1 MEFLL
6 KFTVVLSLFYVFYK
20 IFLQNETFFKSIR
33 VYFLIG
39 FVSAIAIPFIV
50 IKKYIEAVPIQ
61 ISNINFTNTASTLPN
76 SSFDWMQIIAIIYFI
91 GVVFFSIR
99 FIAQLSSLLLFLYQ
113 HPKTKNGNYLMV
125 KTEKNKTPFS
135 FFNYIVYNSNQFNEL
150 ELKQIISHEKIHAI
164 QFHSL
169 DTILSQLALILNW
182 FNPFI
187 WLYSKEV
194 QKNLEYIADDYAQ
207 NITQEKKKYQHLLLK
222 TVSPNYQMALTSN
235 FYNSLIKNR
244 INMLQKNRSN
254 KTMYFKFVL
263 IIPLLVA
270 FIFTFNTKVLAQHKK
285 VKTVETQSNYEV
297 EVITK
302 DFQKDDLEKLKTRL
316 STKGI
321 TLKYSKLK
329 HNSKSEIT
337 GINLNIKNSKGNQSS
352 LSQNSSDPIKPIR
365 IKVNSETGAME
376 VGNFSEHD
384 LHETVFVSSGN
395 NGGNKKIIVKKMRDG
410 NDDEDIIWVSN
421 DSTKVIDLKK
431 EGNSFVFISDDEATT
446 LSMGNDNKK
455 SYTYK
460 IKRVGGNGDIHVGS
474 SKANSANVWVSKGG
488 DSTKLKNI
496 EIIEIDEENDGTHKV
511 IVKSGDKIHSKHGN
525 MMFIDSDGK
534 KPLFVVDGKEIKD
547 GKLEDIDPNYIETIE
562 IFKGDKAVEKYGEKA
577 KDGVILIKTK
587 KN

>member
-76 SSFDWMQIIAIIYFI
+76 SSFDWMQVIAIIYFI

-254 KTMYFKFVL
+254 KTMYFKFAL
-263 IIPLLVA
+263 IIPLLIA

-365 IKVNSETGAME
+365 IKVNTETGAME

-384 LHETVFVSSGN
+384 LHETIFVSSGN
-395 NGGNKKIIVKKMRDG
+395 NGGNKKIIVKKGDG
-410 NDDEDIIWVSN
+410 DHDMVWISN
-421 DSTKVIDLKK
+421 DSTKVIDLKG
-431 EGNSFVFISDDEATT
+431 ENNFTVITSDETT
-446 LSMGNDNKK
+446 SLSMGNDNKK

-460 IKRVGGNGDIHVGS
+460 IKRVNGDDDIHVSS

-496 EIIEIDEENDGTHKV
+496 EIIEIDEVDDGTHKV
-511 IVKSGDKIHSKHGN
+511 IIKSGDKNHSKHNN
-525 MMFIDSDGK
+525 MIFIDSDGEN
-534 KPLFVVDGKEIKD
+534 PLFIVDGKEIEN
-547 GKLEDIDPNYIETIE
+547 GKMEDFDANNIEKVE
-562 IFKGDKAVEKYGEKA
+562 VLKGDKAVEKYGEKA
-577 KDGVILIKTK
+577 KNGVILITTK

>member
-6 KFTVVLSLFYVFYK
+6 KSTFVLSLFYAFYK

-39 FVSAIAIPFIV
+39 FILAIAIPLIV
-50 IKKYIEAVPIQ
+50 ITKYIEVEPINL
-61 ISNINFTNTASTLPN
+61 SNVNFINATSTLPN
-76 SSFDWMQIIAIIYFI
+76 SNFDWMQVIIITYLI

-99 FIAQLSSLLLFLYQ
+99 FLYQLSSLLWFLYQ
-113 HPKTKNGNYLMV
+113 HPKTKKGNHFMV
-125 KTEKNKTPFS
+125 KTDKNKTPFS
-135 FFNYIVYNSNQFNEL
+135 FFNYIVYNSNQFKEL
-150 ELKQIISHEKIHAI
+150 ELKQIISHEKIHVN

-194 QKNLEYIADDYAQ
+194 QKNLEYIADEYAQ
-207 NITQEKKKYQHLLLK
+207 NIAQEKKNYQHLLLK

-263 IIPLLVA
+263 IIPILIA
-270 FIFTFNTKVLAQHKK
+270 FIFTFNTEIIAQQKR
-285 VKTVETQSNYEV
+285 VKTVETQTNYEV
-297 EVITK
+297 EIITK

-321 TLKYSKLK
+321 SLKYSKLK
-329 HNSKSEIT
+329 YNSKNEIT
-337 GINLNIKNSKGNQSS
+337 GLNLNIKNTKGNQSS
-352 LSQNSSDPIKPIR
+352 LSQNSSDPINPIR
-365 IKVNSETGAME
+365 IKVNKETGAME
-376 VGNFSEHD
+376 VGNFSEHN
-384 LHETVFVSSGN
+384 LHENIFISSGDSKKH
-395 NGGNKKIIVKKMRDG
+395 KKIIVKKMGDG
-410 NDDEDIIWVSN
+410 IDDADVIWVSG
-421 DSTKVIDLKK
+421 DSTKVVDLK
-431 EGNSFVFISDDEATT
+431 GDNNFVFITDDETT
-446 LSMGNDNKK
+446 ELSMGNDNKK

-460 IKRVGGNGDIHVGS
+460 IKRVGGDNDIRVGTDQAGS
-474 SKANSANVWVSKGG
+474 SNLWVSKNG
-488 DSTKLKNI
+488 DSTKVKII
-496 EIIEIDEENDGTHKV
+496 EIIEIDEDSGDTHKV
-511 IVKSGDKIHSKHGN
+511 IVKSDDKKHSKHGN

-534 KPLFVVDGKEIKD
+534 KPLFFVDGKEIEN
-547 GKLEDIDPNYIETIE
+547 GKLEDIDPDNIENVE
-562 IFKGDKAVEKYGEKA
+562 IYKGDKAVEKYGEKA
-577 KDGVILIKTK
+577 KDGVILITTK